1 MSNIALGIAAGA
13 LWNLASLWCLAR
25 LLKAWLGPT
34 PSTRRVV
41 GWLLVKFPL
50 LYTLIVLLF
59 QVPSLS
65 LAGFG
70 VGFSLVLIAAGALMC
85 RGAARS
91 IPSPHVR

>member
-1 MSNIALGIAAGA
+1 MSNLALGIAAGA

-25 LLKAWLGPT
+25 VLNAWLGPK

-41 GWLLVKFPL
+41 GWLFVKFPL
-50 LYTLIVLLF
+50 LYTLIILLF
-59 QVPSLS
+59 RVPSLS

-70 VGFSLVLIAAGALMC
+70 AGFSLVLIAAGALMV
-85 RGAARS
+85 RGAVRS